1 MERNKSTK
9 CTFFRESERGLEVYD
24 GANNGERNEGIRRED
39 VGQAPPWNRGE
50 PLPWKII
57 YQNIRRL
64 VTKNTKEK
72 AEFWRIIQNKTK
84 Y

>member
-9 CTFFRESERGLEVYD
+9 CTFFRESEPGLEIYD
-24 GANNGERNEGIRRED
+24 GANNGERNEGFRRED
-39 VGQAPPWNRGE
+39 VGLV

-64 VTKNTKEK
+64 VTKNTK
-72 AEFWRIIQNKTK
+72 
-84 Y
+84 